1 MPGPVSQVAPIP
13 VLFLGCMFAAA
24 ALGQTRFQTHQVAQS
39 PNPTPPLAVAA
50 HGDFNN
56 DGREDLVISGSTPM
70 LYLSNGDGTYD
81 PPRAMAAVP
90 VAIGDFNQDGKLDY
104 VATAG
109 VSGVPQ
115 TRVYLGNGDGTF
127 QAPKTFSDGSSTETI
142 SSVVAED
149 VNHDNKTDIV
159 ELYQGSTSNSLQ
171 IWISNGNGTFTKGQ
185 RISNVLSGA
194 FGSNA
199 WGGDFDG
206 DGKADIALVNTSP
219 GYGPTTVQVWYGD
232 GAGHLSSPYNTTDPQ
247 GDVDV
252 VSTSAGDIN
261 NDGRNDLVAYRFK
274 WGVGGTSTYYNEVA
288 VFQGNSNRTLSFL
301 TIPTSQVPFGNI
313 AVADVNG
320 DGVNDLI
327 YNGATPF
334 TGQGG
339 GFTGSQNLTVKL
351 GTGNGKFGSEQVVY
365 QNPDNNQGLDL
376 ATIRS
381 SQGTRPDLV
390 FTQYLGNYNPGGS
403 PTAVVLLSNETAGS
417 FPGCGVSA
425 AEGIHVC
432 LPGVTSSTPASFSI
446 GAAGPTPMRT
456 AQVWVDGKKMA
467 EQLTHA
473 FSNYSFLDTS
483 IPLSVG
489 SHAVTL
495 FGVGWDGTLQK
506 KTVSLQV
513 SNGGGCS
520 APGSAGVHV
529 CSPTS
534 GSTVSS
540 PVQVAAA
547 GAVTGTFARFE
558 VWADGVKKFTSTT
571 TDGANISLS
580 FASGAHT
587 LTFFAVNTSGTKW
600 EVKESFTVK

>member
-1 MPGPVSQVAPIP
+1 
-13 VLFLGCMFAAA
+13 MFAAA
-24 ALGQTRFQTHQVAQS
+24 ALGQTQFQTHQVAQS
-39 PNPTPPLAVAA
+39 TNPTPPLAVAA

-81 PPRAMAAVP
+81 PPRALAAVP

-104 VATAG
+104 VAVAV

-127 QAPKTFSDGSSTETI
+127 QAPKSFSDGSSTETI

-185 RISNVLSGA
+185 RISNVLSGE
-194 FGSNA
+194 FGSQA

-232 GAGHLSSPYNTTDPQ
+232 GAGHLSSPYNIADPQ

-252 VSTSAGDIN
+252 VSPSAGDIN

-301 TIPTSQVPFGNI
+301 ALPTSQVPFGAI

-327 YNGATPF
+327 YNGATPY

-351 GTGNGKFGSEQVVY
+351 GQGNGNFGSEQVVY
-365 QNPDNNQGLDL
+365 QNGNNFQGLDL
-376 ATIRS
+376 AAIRS

-390 FTQYLGNYNPGGS
+390 FTQDLGNYNPGGS
-403 PTAVVLLSNETAGS
+403 PTAVMLLSNETTGS
-417 FPGCGVSA
+417 FPGCGAPNA
-425 AEGIHVC
+425 AEGIHTC
-432 LPGVTSSTPASFSI
+432 TPGATASSPVSFSI
-446 GAAGPTPMRT
+446 AAAGPTPMRT

-473 FSNYSFLDTS
+473 FSNYSFLDAS
-483 IPLSVG
+483 LPLAAG
-489 SHAVTL
+489 SHSVTL

-506 KTVSLQV
+506 KSFTLQV
-513 SNGGGCS
+513 ASGGACS

-529 CSPTS
+529 CSPAS

-540 PVQVAAA
+540 PVQISAA
-547 GAVTGTFARFE
+547 GKVTGTFARFE

-600 EVKESFTVK
+600 EVKEPFTVK